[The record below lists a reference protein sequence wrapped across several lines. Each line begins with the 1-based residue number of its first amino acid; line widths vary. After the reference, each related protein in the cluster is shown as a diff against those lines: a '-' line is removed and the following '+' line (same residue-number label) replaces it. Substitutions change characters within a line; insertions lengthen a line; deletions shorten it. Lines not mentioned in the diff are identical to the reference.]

1 MLVFQI
7 FNTAFIVAKKHAI
20 FIYRYVYDES
30 QRTINVEN
38 LGEVLLR
45 YEV

>member
-7 FNTAFIVAKKHAI
+7 FSSAFIVSKKHAI

-30 QRTINVEN
+30 QRNITVEN
-38 LGEVLLR
+38 TGKVLLR